1 MDKQKRLEIG
11 RPEVLQVGTETRPIV
26 YLEKME
32 NPDYFVFITTP
43 TETYVER
50 SLNNSH
56 FSVAKIFLQTLWK
69 IPDDKVDYFLHKSK
83 LNFKNLFLQS
93 SLEVIRIKP
102 TFATILGQN
111 VSVKD
116 WRFAERYEEIFFG
129 RRYQQLVAQWNQA
142 MQPRQEVTA

>member
-93 SLEVIRIKP
+93 SPHLIDELNPLSLLIREI
-102 TFATILGQN
+102 ATLNFQLYN
-111 VSVKD
+111 PFYLFWVYNNLCAKL
-116 WRFAERYEEIFFG
+116 Y
-129 RRYQQLVAQWNQA
+129 RRLQK
-142 MQPRQEVTA
+142 